1 MTEPLLLS
9 LPVASR
15 ERVMLR
21 IQEAERHVGV
31 RPSRVVVG
39 PGDYARLLIDM
50 RRYGFFPSK
59 YRPKPMAVLNVPIEC
74 DDVEETAPDDK
85 TVRFEW
91 SD

>member
-1 MTEPLLLS
+1 MTTLTLD

-21 IQEAERHVGV
+21 TLQAQAQLDKMPRRIVLN
-31 RPSRVVVG
+31 SRE
-39 PGDYARLLIDM
+39 YAKLAKEM
-50 RRYGFFPSK
+50 RRYGFVSTRFRQTPLQ
-59 YRPKPMAVLNVPIEC
+59 VLNVPIEC
-74 DDVEETAPDDK
+74 NDVEETAPDDK